1 MRAKR
6 DRGRIRRLG
15 SAVVS
20 REPLADIL
28 GFPNV
33 DKIGIHFG
41 YDNVD
46 ISNCFSEN
54 QHIFDPEGVITVI
67 IC

>member
-1 MRAKR
+1 M
-6 DRGRIRRLG
+6 
-15 SAVVS
+15 S

-33 DKIGIHFG
+33 GKIGICFG

-46 ISNCFSEN
+46 ISDGVSGN
-54 QHIFDPEGVITVI
+54 QHVFDPEGIITMI
-67 IC
+67 ICG